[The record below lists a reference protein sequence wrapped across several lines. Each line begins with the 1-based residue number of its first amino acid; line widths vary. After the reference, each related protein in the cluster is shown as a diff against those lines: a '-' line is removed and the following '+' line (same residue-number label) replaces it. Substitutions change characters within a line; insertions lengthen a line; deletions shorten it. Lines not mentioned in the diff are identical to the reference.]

1 CENSRL
7 SILSNY
13 RTRKNK
19 MKRQIF
25 KSLSV
30 ITATL
35 IVATLVSC
43 NTKEPD
49 GAMPK
54 VQPYQVFGF
63 KEAEYVEHLWA
74 INEAKYYGE
83 TYGRDTFVVWDAQD
97 TRLRDYHLVGES
109 MYLNLHG
116 NLLIGNHTSMRL
128 SAVILKQKEA
138 DFDINRWC
146 YGYEDV
152 LDFHPFSSFYCIPG
166 KALGINDVYTQYGTS
181 HSDLVPR
188 INALI
193 DSGDIEQYR
202 VDLGY

>member
-1 CENSRL
+1 
-7 SILSNY
+7 
-13 RTRKNK
+13 

-54 VQPYQVFGF
+54 VQPYQVFGC
-63 KEAEYVEHLWA
+63 KEVEYVEHLWA
-74 INEAKYYGE
+74 INEADYYGK
-83 TYGRDTFVVWDAQD
+83 TYGRDTFLVWDAHE
-97 TRLRDYHLVGES
+97 TRFMDYRLTGEK
-109 MYLNLHG
+109 MYLELHG
-116 NLLIGNHTSMRL
+116 KLLIAKNTYMPM
-128 SAVILKQKEA
+128 SAVILKQKGT
-138 DFDINRWC
+138 DSDIDRWC

-166 KALGINDVYTQYGTS
+166 KALGINDVYTQYETS

-188 INALI
+188 FNALI
-193 DSGDIEQYR
+193 DDGSIEQYR